1 MLYMDSWEFVNEL
14 DLQEDFHIHNSV
26 ANLHVWLI
34 YQRLRDFKE
43 NKFAMQ
49 LSDDIIKTFNAFVS
63 NEMDTV
69 DVLRRHK
76 KLEDIENYLFAIRKN
91 LDFHFFVNGASV
103 F

>member
-1 MLYMDSWEFVNEL
+1 
-14 DLQEDFHIHNSV
+14 
-26 ANLHVWLI
+26 
-34 YQRLRDFKE
+34 
-43 NKFAMQ
+43 MQ